1 MNATTRSLLQT
12 ILTDEGGYFSIEQG
26 RALLADEATRR
37 LPVVIRYYWGRQTL
51 SLADALTQVATDI
64 ALAERGG
71 ECELRDWFLS
81 AAECDRLA
89 PLVGCEHSDR
99 YGYTL
104 AAV

>member
-64 ALAERGG
+64 ALADSDI
-71 ECELRDWFLS
+71 RDWFLS

-89 PLVGCEHSDR
+89 PLVGVAYTDH
-99 YGYTL
+99 GYTL